1 MKQNNNIENERRFFR
16 PANSFSMPSR
26 QDLLFPHLDGALGLN
41 KDLLQH
47 AHRMQSN
54 FLCLPQMWVK
64 IIMLRLETHLEGFRD
79 AAGRSTRS
87 FPRLIYGRKKSRTFG
102 GERLSWSAKSDLKTI
117 IWSRERVAHDKDRVG
132 CWKSLPSKAIITRKH
147 PSRHCVGQFHF
158 NRWQFQTCRQLKVIL
173 SVGRW
178 WKAALSME
186 REISNFMQIVFTL
199 IQIPSGG
206 ERKKVIVLTN
216 RHVDQLICPLPPSCG
231 LGFDSSRDSSAKTLQ
246 VKLKLK
252 RQSETYRKLISL
264 HVSLLH
270 WRSALDNGSQ
280 FVIGELHHCRS
291 NRSFVG
297 CLIQMTRRVCGF
309 IIIGVRN

>member
-1 MKQNNNIENERRFFR
+1 
-16 PANSFSMPSR
+16 
-26 QDLLFPHLDGALGLN
+26 
-41 KDLLQH
+41 
-47 AHRMQSN
+47 
-54 FLCLPQMWVK
+54 MWVK

-178 WKAALSME
+178 WKAALSTE
-186 REISNFMQIVFTL
+186 REISNFMQIVFTS

-206 ERKKVIVLTN
+206 ERKKKWSFWQI
-216 RHVDQLICPLPPSCG
+216 DMLI
-231 LGFDSSRDSSAKTLQ
+231 
-246 VKLKLK
+246 
-252 RQSETYRKLISL
+252 
-264 HVSLLH
+264 
-270 WRSALDNGSQ
+270 N
-280 FVIGELHHCRS
+280 
-291 NRSFVG
+291 
-297 CLIQMTRRVCGF
+297 
-309 IIIGVRN
+309 